1 MMAGLLKSD
10 EQTAAEEAGDMDKAA
25 SLGTVLIYTHI
36 HTYTLDCLFIC
47 FLDVIH
53 IVIIIIISRVLSFIY
68 LPFNR
73 SYRRSTNQCFL
84 QTTKDFS

>member
-36 HTYTLDCLFIC
+36 HTYTLKCLFIC
-47 FLDVIH
+47 FLGVTH
-53 IVIIIIISRVLSFIY
+53 FI
-68 LPFNR
+68 
-73 SYRRSTNQCFL
+73 
-84 QTTKDFS
+84 

>member
-36 HTYTLDCLFIC
+36 HTYT
-47 FLDVIH
+47 
-53 IVIIIIISRVLSFIY
+53 
-68 LPFNR
+68 
-73 SYRRSTNQCFL
+73 
-84 QTTKDFS
+84 